1 MNVRVNTVRGAT
13 NTDTGIAYLHEKLL
27 PLLHQQAGYRGG
39 MTSVDRTGAVAGL
52 IALWENKDA
61 LEASEAVAAK
71 ARAEAVSLIGGDV
84 AVETLEQV
92 VSEIGNPPPAK
103 GCLVRFV
110 SFETDP
116 ARLDE
121 NVTFFRAEA
130 LPAIKGSP
138 GFRAV
143 RNLVNRTT
151 GRGLTAIIV
160 SDQDALRAAEISFDG
175 RRETAETR
183 GVRFG
188 EITHREVVPG
198 RQAIAT
204 QLKPASMPRGSSF
217 PGRRRLCGRTLRC
230 SLSSGH

>member
-13 NTDTGIAYLHEKLL
+13 NPDNGIAYLHEKLL

-39 MTSVDRTGAVAGL
+39 MTSVDRAGAVVGL
-52 IALWENKDA
+52 IALWQDKDA
-61 LEASEAVAAK
+61 LEASEAAA
-71 ARAEAVSLIGGDV
+71 ADSRAEAVSLIGGDV
-84 AVETLEQV
+84 TVEMFEQV
-92 VSEIGNPPPAK
+92 VGEIGHPPPAK

-116 ARLDE
+116 AARVDE
-121 NVTFFRAEA
+121 NVAYFRAEV
-130 LPAIKGSP
+130 LSAITGSP

-143 RNLVNRTT
+143 RHLINRTT

-183 GVRFG
+183 GTRFG
-188 EITHREVVPG
+188 EITHREVVL
-198 RQAIAT
+198 IDK
-204 QLKPASMPRGSSF
+204 L
-217 PGRRRLCGRTLRC
+217 
-230 SLSSGH
+230 